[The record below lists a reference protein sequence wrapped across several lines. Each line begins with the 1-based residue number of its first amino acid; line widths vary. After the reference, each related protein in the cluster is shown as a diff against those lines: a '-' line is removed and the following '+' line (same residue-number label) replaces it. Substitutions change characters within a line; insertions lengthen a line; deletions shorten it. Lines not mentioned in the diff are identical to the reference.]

1 MRRFSEACYL
11 GLGAGVVVGG
21 GSKSADTAKPKVT
34 ALLLVLNTPLCAVV
48 RKVGFVSI
56 VI

>member
-11 GLGAGVVVGG
+11 GLGAGEGG
-21 GSKSADTAKPKVT
+21 GKSKSADTAKLKVT

>member
-11 GLGAGVVVGG
+11 GLGAGEAGE
-21 GSKSADTAKPKVT
+21 SKSADTAKPKVT
-34 ALLLVLNTPLCAVV
+34 AVLLVLNTPLCAVV